1 MHIMSDESK
10 KFWGAIGSVIAIIVA
25 IALAAVC
32 LDVVKF
38 ADDVPTAAIKA
49 LTSLLI
55 LTIFIERGL
64 AIINA
69 ILHGKDRRQHEHK
82 LRMVSLARQL
92 RVIDPDSAFKIIE
105 HAFDKLKDIADKEEK
120 VRIFV
125 VIPVALFVS
134 AFGVRTMSALM
145 SIDAVK
151 ISFQKY
157 VLHAAD
163 IVLTASLIA
172 GGSNGIAQLL
182 QLIKDAINPPSK
194 P

>member
-1 MHIMSDESK
+1 MSEDDK
-10 KFWGAIGSVIAIIVA
+10 KLWKAVGIVIAIIVA
-25 IALAAVC
+25 AVVGAIF
-32 LDVVKF
+32 LKVVAF
-38 ADDVPTAAIKA
+38 VPDVPSAAIKS

-69 ILHGKDRRQHEHK
+69 IFHGKDRRLYETK
-82 LRMVSLARQL
+82 LRMVSFARQWQT
-92 RVIDPDSAFKIIE
+92 IDADSAYKIIKE
-105 HAFDKLKDIADKEEK
+105 AFDKLKVIADKEEK
-120 VRIFV
+120 VRIV
-125 VIPVALFVS
+125 IVIPLALFVS

-145 SIDAVK
+145 EIEMVRD
-151 ISFQKY
+151 SFQKY

-172 GGSNGIAQLL
+172 GGSNGIAQFL
-182 QLIKDAINPPSK
+182 QIIKDAIHK